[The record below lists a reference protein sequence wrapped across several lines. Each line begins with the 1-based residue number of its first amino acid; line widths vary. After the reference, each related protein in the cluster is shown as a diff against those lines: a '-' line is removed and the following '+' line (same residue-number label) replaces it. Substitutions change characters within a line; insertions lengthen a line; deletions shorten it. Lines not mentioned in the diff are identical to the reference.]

1 MSGTVYVVGNFK
13 GGVGKTKTVTMLAY
27 ESAQYLKERTLVIDM
42 DPQGNATRVL
52 AKTGNLDAIDKSI
65 TEGFQNGALET
76 EVITVMENL
85 DIIPAN
91 TSFRNLPKMLFNM
104 FPDDEVAQITYLK
117 KLVAPLKEKYDRI
130 YIDVPPTISDY
141 SDNAMLAAD
150 YCIIVLQT
158 QELSLDGA
166 QTYIAYMQFLAEN
179 YEADLQVLGIIPMM
193 LRQGGRVDT
202 KVLDQAKEMYGGN
215 VLNTIVN
222 YQERL
227 KVYDVEGIHMHK
239 NLNGTIEMWDAKA
252 HQLFVEVLT
261 ELNEHEDYL
270 EKLQSTIVSEGS
282 SFMSKGF
289 EPLIIRKQ
297 KSSLQDKS
305 VKIKGTND
313 FGRTPTRS
321 IEDTRNSE
329 LKPIIVD
336 PKKEEA
342 NTKEVPES
350 FFKATKTAKI
360 SPDVLLRLNTLKPFI
375 EELEN
380 EEKSTINDM
389 IRMLVDNYSNT
400 RLTNRQREGYNQ
412 MYQHLFDHAK
422 K

>member
-1 MSGTVYVVGNFK
+1 
-13 GGVGKTKTVTMLAY
+13 
-27 ESAQYLKERTLVIDM
+27 
-42 DPQGNATRVL
+42 
-52 AKTGNLDAIDKSI
+52 
-65 TEGFQNGALET
+65 
-76 EVITVMENL
+76 
-85 DIIPAN
+85 
-91 TSFRNLPKMLFNM
+91 
-104 FPDDEVAQITYLK
+104 
-117 KLVAPLKEKYDRI
+117 
-130 YIDVPPTISDY
+130 
-141 SDNAMLAAD
+141 
-150 YCIIVLQT
+150 
-158 QELSLDGA
+158 
-166 QTYIAYMQFLAEN
+166 
-179 YEADLQVLGIIPMM
+179 
-193 LRQGGRVDT
+193 
-202 KVLDQAKEMYGGN
+202 
-215 VLNTIVN
+215 
-222 YQERL
+222 
-227 KVYDVEGIHMHK
+227 
-239 NLNGTIEMWDAKA
+239 
-252 HQLFVEVLT
+252 
-261 ELNEHEDYL
+261 
-270 EKLQSTIVSEGS
+270 
-282 SFMSKGF
+282 MSKGF

-329 LKPIIVD
+329 LKPIITE

-342 NTKEVPES
+342 NTTEVSDS

>member
-27 ESAQYLKERTLVIDM
+27 ESARYLKERTLVIDM

-252 HQLFVEVLT
+252 NQLFVEVLT

-270 EKLQSTIVSEGS
+270 EKL
-282 SFMSKGF
+282 
-289 EPLIIRKQ
+289 
-297 KSSLQDKS
+297 
-305 VKIKGTND
+305 
-313 FGRTPTRS
+313 
-321 IEDTRNSE
+321 
-329 LKPIIVD
+329 
-336 PKKEEA
+336 
-342 NTKEVPES
+342 
-350 FFKATKTAKI
+350 
-360 SPDVLLRLNTLKPFI
+360 
-375 EELEN
+375 
-380 EEKSTINDM
+380 
-389 IRMLVDNYSNT
+389 
-400 RLTNRQREGYNQ
+400 
-412 MYQHLFDHAK
+412 
-422 K
+422 

>member
-27 ESAQYLKERTLVIDM
+27 ESAHFLNERTLVIDM

-65 TEGFQNGALET
+65 TEGFQNGSLEN
-76 EVITVMENL
+76 EIIKVMDNL
-85 DIIPAN
+85 DIVPAN

-117 KLVAPLKEKYDRI
+117 QLVTPLKEIYDRI

-179 YEADLQVLGIIPMM
+179 YDADLQVLGIIPMM

-239 NLNGTIEMWDAKA
+239 NMSGTIDMWDAKA
-252 HQLFVEVLT
+252 HQLFVDVLS
-261 ELNEHEDYL
+261 ELNEHEEYL
-270 EKLQSTIVSEGS
+270 E
-282 SFMSKGF
+282 
-289 EPLIIRKQ
+289 
-297 KSSLQDKS
+297 SL
-305 VKIKGTND
+305 
-313 FGRTPTRS
+313 
-321 IEDTRNSE
+321 
-329 LKPIIVD
+329 
-336 PKKEEA
+336 
-342 NTKEVPES
+342 
-350 FFKATKTAKI
+350 
-360 SPDVLLRLNTLKPFI
+360 
-375 EELEN
+375 
-380 EEKSTINDM
+380 
-389 IRMLVDNYSNT
+389 
-400 RLTNRQREGYNQ
+400 
-412 MYQHLFDHAK
+412 
-422 K
+422 

>member
-1 MSGTVYVVGNFK
+1 MLYFIRQYTNVEVNEGGVIYMSGTVYVVGNFK

-27 ESAQYLKERTLVIDM
+27 ESARYLKERTLVIDM

-65 TEGFQNGALET
+65 TEGFQNGDLET

-141 SDNAMLAAD
+141 SDNAMMAAD

-166 QTYIAYMQFLAEN
+166 QTYIAYMQFLSEN
-179 YEADLQVLGIIPMM
+179 YDAQLQVLGIIPMM

-202 KVLDQAKEMYGGN
+202 KVLDQATEMYGGN

-227 KVYDVEGIHMHK
+227 KVYDVEGIHMHT
-239 NLNGTIEMWDAKA
+239 NMNGKVEMWDAKA
-252 HQLFVEVLT
+252 HQLFIDVLT
-261 ELNEHEDYL
+261 ELNEHEEYL
-270 EKLQSTIVSEGS
+270 EKL
-282 SFMSKGF
+282 
-289 EPLIIRKQ
+289 
-297 KSSLQDKS
+297 
-305 VKIKGTND
+305 
-313 FGRTPTRS
+313 
-321 IEDTRNSE
+321 
-329 LKPIIVD
+329 
-336 PKKEEA
+336 
-342 NTKEVPES
+342 
-350 FFKATKTAKI
+350 
-360 SPDVLLRLNTLKPFI
+360 
-375 EELEN
+375 
-380 EEKSTINDM
+380 
-389 IRMLVDNYSNT
+389 
-400 RLTNRQREGYNQ
+400 
-412 MYQHLFDHAK
+412 
-422 K
+422 